1 MLYDQY
7 LKERERPALTLDNY
21 QIKYTFI
28 IERPPIFVPYHP
40 KRFDYYRTKYN
51 FLKKTNYY
59 PEIPKQ
65 LQIET
70 GDYLFTEY
78 ERVNPENIITHR
90 NIVSK
95 NEVYEY
101 AENSRYWRYTDPDL
115 QDCKSVQTYASDN
128 VFLIVKDQNDE
139 WVLIM

>member
-1 MLYDQY
+1 M
-7 LKERERPALTLDNY
+7 
-21 QIKYTFI
+21 
-28 IERPPIFVPYHP
+28 
-40 KRFDYYRTKYN
+40 
-51 FLKKTNYY
+51 
-59 PEIPKQ
+59 
-65 LQIET
+65 
-70 GDYLFTEY
+70 FTEY